1 MLTAEAAARTAAV
14 APTTPQAADERT
26 EAADERTDAAAEHIT
41 VAPDAVTMED
51 AVSVSMAALIMAMV
65 LDITVPATLL
75 RIRATRQ
82 DTTTNTETGKSIR
95 VVTPTRTNLSE
106 GCPHSIEALGHSGG
120 RSLFAFHLE

>member
-14 APTTPQAADERT
+14 APTTPQAAAERT
-26 EAADERTDAAAEHIT
+26 EAAAEHIT